1 MKISPNQPLPLAA
14 ISSESII
21 QTLIYL
27 VCIGLVF
34 WLLWWL
40 IQYIALPEPF
50 AKVARVILALAAV
63 VILIN
68 ILLSM
73 AGHPLIK

>member
-1 MKISPNQPLPLAA
+1 MNAEVAVVSG
-14 ISSESII
+14 ESII
-21 QTLIYL
+21 QALVYL

-63 VILIN
+63 IILIN
-68 ILLSM
+68 ILLSI
-73 AGHPLIK
+73 AGHPIIRW